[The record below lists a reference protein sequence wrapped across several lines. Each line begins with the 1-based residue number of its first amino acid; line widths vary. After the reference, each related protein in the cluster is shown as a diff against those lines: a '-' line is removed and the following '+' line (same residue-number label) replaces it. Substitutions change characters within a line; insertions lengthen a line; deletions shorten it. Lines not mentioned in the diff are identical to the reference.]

1 MGDLSKD
8 GIKRLTDSLEAIV
21 GTEYVSTSIFE
32 RIRCGLDVYPYGADK
47 KKLPYAI
54 VLPGTAGEISEIM
67 KLANTLKVPVY
78 VRGSGTSLAGASRY
92 RYPGIVINTHR
103 MNALEFYE
111 DYGYAE
117 CEPGCVCYD
126 VMQAFEARGTFLPVA
141 PGSKLIASM
150 GGLVANN
157 TSAHIIDASIGKFSD
172 YVLGVQAVLPTGEII
187 ETGTKGLRRPAGT
200 DLTKFFVGGDGLLGV
215 VTRIRIRLV
224 STFSKAYGYGVFGD
238 LNSLAKGVQRMYLD
252 RRPMPLY
259 MEFMEKET
267 ARIGYEIKGM
277 DPPEGSVIFFVA
289 TGISQQEAEGKLDLI
304 IQSLEKENPLEIR
317 HIADMEEWE
326 KLWSAREVIGS
337 YIMQKNESQF
347 SSAEIVSNLKDL
359 PECMEDART
368 FNQGLPLLSQLRL
381 YLFGHIGSLTM
392 HPGVLIP
399 KDWDDAKFK
408 QAVVEKFNRETE
420 LNVKYGTCG
429 GEWGQFSHRADFFR
443 KRYGDVG
450 YNLVR
455 QFKGVVDPNNIL
467 NRGVLEGNLPTDF

>member
-1 MGDLSKD
+1 MGHLSDDDLK
-8 GIKRLTDSLEAIV
+8 KLTDSLKEIV
-21 GTEYVSTSIFE
+21 GEDYVSTSIFE

-47 KKLPYAI
+47 KKLPYVI
-54 VLPGTAGEISEIM
+54 TLPKSAKEISQIL
-67 KLANTLKVPVY
+67 KLANTWQLPVY

-92 RYPGIVINTHR
+92 KYSGIVINTHR

-126 VMQAFEARGTFLPVA
+126 VMQAFETRGAFLPVA

-150 GGLVANN
+150 GGLVVNN

-172 YVLGVQAVLPTGEII
+172 YILGIQAVLPTGEII

-200 DLTKFFVGGDGLLGV
+200 DLTKFFVGSDGLLGV
-215 VTRIRIRLV
+215 ITRVRIRLV
-224 STFSKAYGYGVFGD
+224 PTFFKAYGYAVYGD
-238 LNSLAKGVQRMYLD
+238 LQSLAKGVQRMYYD
-252 RRPMPLY
+252 RCPMPLF

-267 ARIGYEIKGM
+267 AKIGYEIKEM
-277 DPPEGSVIFFVA
+277 NPPEGTVIFFVA
-289 TGISQQEAEGKLDLI
+289 TGINRQEAEGKLDRI
-304 IQSLEKENPLEIR
+304 IQSLAKENPIELRAIS
-317 HIADMEEWE
+317 DMKEWE

-359 PECMEDART
+359 PACMEDART

-408 QAVVEKFNRETE
+408 QAVVEKFTREME
-420 LNVKYGTCG
+420 INLKYGTCG
-429 GEWGQFSHRADFFR
+429 GEWGQFSHRAEFFR
-443 KRYGDVG
+443 KRYGETG
-450 YNLVR
+450 YRLIK
-455 QFKGVVDPNNIL
+455 QFKSIVDPHNIL
-467 NRGVLEGNLPTDF
+467 NRGILEGNLPTDF

>member
-1 MGDLSKD
+1 MGDLSND
-8 GIKRLTDSLEAIV
+8 EVRRLTGSLKEIV
-21 GTEYVSTSIFE
+21 ADEHVSTSIFE
-32 RIRCGLDVYPYGADK
+32 RIRCGLDVYPYSAEK
-47 KKLPYAI
+47 EKLPYAI
-54 VLPGTAGEISEIM
+54 VLPKTAEEISEI
-67 KLANTLKVPVY
+67 LRVANEFPVPVY
-78 VRGSGTSLAGASRY
+78 IRGSGTSLAGASRY
-92 RYPGIVINTHR
+92 KHPGVVISTHR
-103 MNALEFYE
+103 MDGIKFYE

-126 VMQAFEARGTFLPVA
+126 TMQAFEAHGAFLPVA

-172 YVLGVQAVLPTGEII
+172 YILGVQAVLPTGEIV

-215 VTRIRIRLV
+215 VTKIRIRLV
-224 STFSKAYGYGVFGD
+224 PTFFKAYGYAVYRD
-238 LNSLAKGVQRMYLD
+238 LGSLARGVQRMYMEK
-252 RRPMPLY
+252 RPMPLY

-277 DPPEGSVIFFVA
+277 EPPDGTVIFFVA
-289 TGISQQEAEGKLDLI
+289 TGISQQEAEGKLNLI
-304 IQSLEKENPLEIR
+304 IQSLKKENPLELR
-317 HIADMEEWE
+317 HINDMQEWE

-359 PECMEDART
+359 PECMEEART

-408 QAVVEKFNRETE
+408 QAIVEKFTHEME
-420 LNVKYGTCG
+420 LNIRYGTCG

-443 KRYGDVG
+443 ERYGDVG
-450 YNLVR
+450 YNLVK
-455 QFKGVVDPNNIL
+455 QFKAVVDPNNIL

>member
-1 MGDLSKD
+1 MSLSSEELK
-8 GIKRLTDSLEAIV
+8 KLTDSLRGMV
-21 GTEYVSTSIFE
+21 GEEYVSTSIFE
-32 RIRCGLDVYPYGADK
+32 RIRNGLDVYPYGAEK
-47 KKLPYAI
+47 EKLPYAI
-54 VLPGTAGEISEIM
+54 VLPKTAEEIAGILR
-67 KLANTLKVPVY
+67 LANDYRVPVY

-92 RYPGIVINTHR
+92 KYPGIVLNTHR
-103 MNALEFYE
+103 MDALEFYE

-126 VMQAFEARGTFLPVA
+126 VMRAFEARGAFLPVA

-172 YVLGVQAVLPTGEII
+172 YILGVQAVLPTGEII

-200 DLTKFFVGGDGLLGV
+200 DLTKFFVGSDGLLGV

-224 STFSKAYGYGVFGD
+224 PAFYKAHGYAVYG
-238 LNSLAKGVQRMYLD
+238 SLDALARGVQRMY
-252 RRPMPLY
+252 REKRPMPLY

-289 TGISQQEAEGKLDLI
+289 TGITPQEAEGKLDLI
-304 IQSLEKENPLEIR
+304 IQSLEKEHPLEIR
-317 HIADMEEWE
+317 PISDLEEWE

-429 GEWGQFSHRADFFR
+429 GEWGQFAHRADFFR
-443 KRYGDVG
+443 KRYGEIG
-450 YNLVR
+450 YNLVK
-455 QFKGVVDPNNIL
+455 QFKAVVDPNNIL
-467 NRGVLEGNLPTDF
+467 NRGVFEGNLPTDF

>member
-1 MGDLSKD
+1 MSLSSEEL
-8 GIKRLTDSLEAIV
+8 KRLTDSLREIV
-21 GTEYVSTSIFE
+21 GEEYVSTSIFE
-32 RIRCGLDVYPYGADK
+32 RIRNGLDVYPYSAERE
-47 KKLPYAI
+47 KLPYAI
-54 VLPGTAGEISEIM
+54 VLPKTAEEISEIL
-67 KLANTLKVPVY
+67 KLANAFPVPVY

-92 RYPGIVINTHR
+92 KYPGIVVNTHR
-103 MNALEFYE
+103 MDALEFYE

-126 VMQAFEARGTFLPVA
+126 VMQAFEERGAFLPVA

-172 YVLGVQAVLPTGEII
+172 YILGVQAVLPTGEII

-200 DLTKFFVGGDGLLGV
+200 DLTKFFVGGDGLLGI

-224 STFSKAYGYGVFGD
+224 PTFVKAHGYAVYGSLD
-238 LNSLAKGVQRMYLD
+238 SLARGVQRMYMEK
-252 RRPMPLY
+252 RPMPLY

-267 ARIGYEIKGM
+267 AKIGYEIKGM

-289 TGISQQEAEGKLDLI
+289 TGITQQEADGKLDQI
-304 IQSLEKENPLEIR
+304 IQSLKKEHPLEIR
-317 HIADMEEWE
+317 HISDLEEWE

-347 SSAEIVSNLKDL
+347 SSAEIVSNLRDL
-359 PECMEDART
+359 PECMEEART

-443 KRYGDVG
+443 KRYGDLG

-455 QFKGVVDPNNIL
+455 QFKAVVDPNNIL
-467 NRGVLEGNLPTDF
+467 NRGVFEGNLPTDF

>member
-1 MGDLSKD
+1 MSLSSDDLK
-8 GIKRLTDSLEAIV
+8 KLTDFLREVV
-21 GTEYVSTSIFE
+21 GEEYVSTSIFE
-32 RIRCGLDVYPYGADK
+32 RIRNGLDVYPYSAEK

-54 VLPGTAGEISEIM
+54 ILPKTAEEIAEIL
-67 KLANTLKVPVY
+67 KLANTYRVPVY
-78 VRGSGTSLAGASRY
+78 IRGSGTSLAGASRY
-92 RYPGIVINTHR
+92 KYPGIVINTHR
-103 MNALEFYE
+103 MDALEFYE

-126 VMQAFEARGTFLPVA
+126 VMQAFEAKGAFLPVA

-172 YVLGVQAVLPTGEII
+172 YILGVQAILPTGEII

-224 STFSKAYGYGVFGD
+224 PTFFKAYGYGVYGD
-238 LNSLAKGVQRMYLD
+238 LGDLARGVQRMY
-252 RRPMPLY
+252 REKRPMPLY

-267 ARIGYEIKGM
+267 AKIGYEIKGM
-277 DPPEGSVIFFVA
+277 NPPEGTVIFFVT
-289 TGISQQEAEGKLDLI
+289 TGISRREAEEKLDLV
-304 IQSLEKENPLEIR
+304 IQSLNKESPLEIR
-317 HIADMEEWE
+317 AISDMEEWE

-359 PECMEDART
+359 PACMEDART
-368 FNQGLPLLSQLRL
+368 FNQGLPLLGQLRL

-408 QAVVEKFNRETE
+408 QAIVEKFNRETE

-429 GEWGQFSHRADFFR
+429 GEWGQFSHRAEFFR
-443 KRYGDVG
+443 KRYGEIG

-455 QFKGVVDPNNIL
+455 QFKAVVDPNNIL
-467 NRGVLEGNLPTDF
+467 NRGVFEGNLPTDF